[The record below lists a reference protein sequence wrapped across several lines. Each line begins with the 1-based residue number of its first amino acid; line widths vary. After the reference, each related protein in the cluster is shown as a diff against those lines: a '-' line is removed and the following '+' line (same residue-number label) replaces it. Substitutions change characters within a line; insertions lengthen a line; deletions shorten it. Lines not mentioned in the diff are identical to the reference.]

1 MSGYYPDGVTGFEFA
16 IAGADR
22 EWDDER
28 NVYCHNEDCED
39 FEVKKDLLVALS
51 SYRSSEWGDYQC
63 PVCDTWGEYEGEV
76 GGEDPDDAYDR
87 MMDDRVIE
95 WERDFE

>member
-1 MSGYYPDGVTGFEFA
+1 MSGYYLDGVTGNEYA

-28 NVYCHNEDCED
+28 SVYCHNEECAE
-39 FEVKKDLLVALS
+39 FEIQKDLMVSLA
-51 SYRSSEWGDYQC
+51 SYGSSEWGVYTC
-63 PVCDTWGEYEGEV
+63 PVCDQEGEYEGEV
-76 GGEDPDDAYDR
+76 GGEDSYDAYDR
-87 MMDDRVIE
+87 MMDDRIIE